1 MGFFDLFSS
10 ASRKKR
16 EAAVS
21 AGLETGLF
29 QECPVCRDITEH
41 QASQALLLQ
50 TESLAE
56 RWMASGDARVA
67 VFEGDIEALRQEI
80 RELKKNAPY
89 TCTCE
94 NL

>member
-41 QASQALLLQ
+41 QASQAL
-50 TESLAE
+50 
-56 RWMASGDARVA
+56 
-67 VFEGDIEALRQEI
+67 
-80 RELKKNAPY
+80 
-89 TCTCE
+89 
-94 NL
+94 